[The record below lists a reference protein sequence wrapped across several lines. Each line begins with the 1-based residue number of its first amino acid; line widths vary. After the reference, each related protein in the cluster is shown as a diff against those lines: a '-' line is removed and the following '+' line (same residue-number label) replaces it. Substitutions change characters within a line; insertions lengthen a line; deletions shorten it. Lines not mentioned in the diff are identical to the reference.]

1 VSHAERDAKDLEL
14 ARTIEAK
21 VACDSDLAR
30 TLVEKPRQTIEP
42 HRHASSGGKNAL
54 EALRALGGSLDGK
67 IALHETLGEGGMG
80 VVHLATQATL
90 GRHVAVKTLRAGA
103 GDLDATLRIL
113 REAWVTGALEHPNV
127 VPVYD
132 VGVDASGSPIIIMK
146 RIEGLHWGELMHA
159 PDEIERRFAAKDALE
174 WSVRI
179 LVSVCNAVHFA
190 HSRGILHR
198 DLKPENVMIGAFG
211 EVYVLDWGI
220 AVSLRDDP
228 SGRLPPVSLA
238 TDIAGTPGYMAPEML
253 LGDPAGMSER
263 TDVYLLG
270 AIFYEIFAGVPP
282 HQGDTLQKMIANVL
296 LSTPRYAPSFPA
308 EAERICRKAMSRDPA
323 LRYESAEGFRVA
335 IDEYLRHRGSRKL
348 ARDAKQSL
356 GRLLQALEREVPAQ
370 DVGEREERTLAV
382 YNLLGECR
390 FGYRAAL
397 SAWPENES
405 AQKGL
410 DRALLAVIE
419 HELAEGDPAAA
430 VTLLREVSSPPPE
443 VSARAAAAARARTE
457 QDERLRR
464 LEEDFD
470 PTVGTRTRTF
480 LGSSFGVLWT
490 LTPLAGWWYVMRGG
504 AATHAF
510 TILLSAVFLVL
521 GVCVFFWA
529 RETLT
534 RTLLNRRLAKTL
546 ALQLIAQIVLGV
558 GAWLGGFSA
567 EQSQVLHMFTWALT
581 EALLAVWVEAWFAT
595 PALFCAVSFVIVC
608 ARPRLLYPL
617 MSLDN
622 FVFTAVLVRV
632 WFPRQD
638 IARINERRRALRS
651 RARRW
656 LVDAG
661 VSGATDA
668 SPRDA
673 GSGDGG

>member
-1 VSHAERDAKDLEL
+1 MKDDLEL
-14 ARTIEAK
+14 ARTIEARLAH
-21 VACDSDLAR
+21 VTDVAR
-30 TLVEKPRQTIEP
+30 TLVDRPRETIEP
-42 HRHASSGGKNAL
+42 HRRASSGGRNAL
-54 EALRALGGSLDGK
+54 EALRSLGGSLDGK

-90 GRHVAVKTLRAGA
+90 GRHVAVKTLRAGV

-113 REAWVTGALEHPNV
+113 REAWVTGLLEHPNV

-132 VGVDASGSPIIIMK
+132 VGVDASGSPVIVMK

-159 PDEIERRFAAKDALE
+159 PDEIERRFAAKDPLE

-282 HQGDTLQKMIANVL
+282 HQGKNLQEMIASVL

-308 EAERICRKAMSRDPA
+308 EAQRICKKAMSRDPA
-323 LRYESAEGFRVA
+323 LRYESAEAFRVA

-348 ARDAKQSL
+348 AWDAKQSL
-356 GRLLQALEREVPAQ
+356 GRLLDTLEHGPA
-370 DVGEREERTLAV
+370 GGAEKEERTLAV
-382 YNLLGECR
+382 FNLLGECR

-397 SAWPENES
+397 SAWPENEG
-405 AQKGL
+405 ARKGL
-410 DRALLAVIE
+410 DRALLAVVE
-419 HELAEGDPAAA
+419 YELAEGDPAAA
-430 VTLLREVSSPPPE
+430 ATLLREVSQRPGD
-443 VSARAAAAARARTE
+443 VSARVEAATRARIL

-470 PTVGTRTRTF
+470 PSVGTRTRSF
-480 LGSSFGVLWT
+480 LGSCFGVLWT
-490 LTPLAGWWYVMRGG
+490 LIPLAGWWYVTHGG
-504 AATHAF
+504 EATHPLVAAAF
-510 TILLSAVFLVL
+510 
-521 GVCVFFWA
+521 
-529 RETLT
+529 
-534 RTLLNRRLAKTL
+534 
-546 ALQLIAQIVLGV
+546 
-558 GAWLGGFSA
+558 
-567 EQSQVLHMFTWALT
+567 
-581 EALLAVWVEAWFAT
+581 
-595 PALFCAVSFVIVC
+595 
-608 ARPRLLYPL
+608 
-617 MSLDN
+617 
-622 FVFTAVLVRV
+622 
-632 WFPRQD
+632 
-638 IARINERRRALRS
+638 LRS
-651 RARRW
+651 QPSECT
-656 LVDAG
+656 G
-661 VSGATDA
+661 VYLRG
-668 SPRDA
+668 
-673 GSGDGG
+673 